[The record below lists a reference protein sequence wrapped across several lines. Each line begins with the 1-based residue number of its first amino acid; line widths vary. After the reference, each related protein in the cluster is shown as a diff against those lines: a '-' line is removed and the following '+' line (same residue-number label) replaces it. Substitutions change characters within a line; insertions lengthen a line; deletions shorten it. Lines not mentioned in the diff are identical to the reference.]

1 LIIKYVFALILGA
14 IFGSFLNMLIY
25 RVSNDVSLT
34 IPRSFCPNC
43 KRTLKWYEN
52 IPIFSFL
59 FLKGKCKVCGFK
71 IPKYYFFNE
80 VFLSLLS
87 IFTMFKSSN
96 FFDFTISFLFFT
108 FLHYMA
114 VLDFFYMETDIRP
127 AYFGSLLIL
136 IYKFLYFNNSSIF
149 FDVSLIVFLLYYL
162 KEGYFIIRGKEGL
175 GEADIIIS
183 AYITSFFGFNNF
195 IYILLLASALNILAF
210 FYFILIK
217 KENLQKLPFVPFLY
231 TSSLLIYIFVNNF

>member
-1 LIIKYVFALILGA
+1 LIVKYIFAFILGA

-25 RVSNDVSLT
+25 RVSHDISLT

-52 IPIFSFL
+52 IPILSFL

-71 IPKYYFFNE
+71 IPKYYIFNE

-87 IFTMFKSSN
+87 IFIMFKSPN
-96 FFDFTISFLFFT
+96 FLDFTVAFLFFT

-114 VLDFFYMETDIRP
+114 VLDYFYMETDIRP

-136 IYKFLYFNNSSIF
+136 LYKFLYFNDFSIL

-162 KEGYFIIRGKEGL
+162 KEGYFIIRGKDGL
-175 GEADIIIS
+175 GEADITVS
-183 AYITSFFGFNNF
+183 AYITSFFGLSNY
-195 IYILLLASALNILAF
+195 IYILLLASILSVLV
-210 FYFILIK
+210 FIYYIFIK
-217 KENLQKLPFVPFLY
+217 KKNLQKLPFVPFLY
-231 TSSLLIYIFVNNF
+231 KSSLIAYVFVKGL